1 MARSSYS
8 DLLKRGGFQ
17 SFLWTQFL
25 GAFNDNVYKII
36 VSVMAVEIAADAGK
50 GSTYLSLAGAL
61 FVVPF
66 LLFSGYAGQMA
77 DRFSKTRVLV
87 ITKSFEI
94 LFMLFAMGALIS
106 HRIEYLLAVLF
117 LLALQATFFSPAKYG
132 IMPEMMDDADLS
144 RANALLELSTFVAI
158 VMGTSL
164 GTLLYVHWK
173 SEVWK
178 MGAVMAG
185 IAVAGSLASLGITK
199 VKASGASSPFVWNPF
214 GEVWTGTKRLYNE
227 KPLWLTV
234 LGISYFWFL
243 GALFQLDLLL
253 YGAEILKVDERGVGL
268 LITCLAIGI
277 GLGSIA
283 AGRLSGEK
291 VELGLV
297 PIGSVGMGVFSM
309 ALHFSSNSYGWTA
322 LWLGFLGFSSGLF
335 IVPLNAY
342 LQQRGEGKE
351 TGRLIATNNFLNTLG
366 VMLASGV
373 LWLAHDKLQ
382 IGADKLLL
390 YCGLATIL
398 GTFYIVTV
406 VQEFAVRFVLWL
418 TTHTF
423 FSIRIVGQENLP
435 RKGAALLV
443 SNHMSNVDGFLIAAC
458 IQRFIRFMVYRPF
471 YESKAMG
478 WFFRYT
484 HAIPVAPGSR
494 RDIVDS
500 MVRARKELE
509 AGHMVCI
516 FAEGSITRTGNL
528 LPFKRG
534 VEKIAGELNIPVI
547 PVHLDRLW
555 GSIFSFA
562 GGKFFWKWPKQ
573 IPYQVTVSFGKP
585 QVGKPNVQQLRQS
598 VMELGS
604 AAASMRKSK
613 ADTLGRRFVEEA
625 RSNWSSFAMSDTT
638 GKSLKYGEALT
649 GALLVSDWVKAHC
662 AEQKMIGLM
671 LPSSVGGA
679 LANIGVTL
687 AGKTTVNLNFTAGKE
702 SIDSAIAQCGLKT
715 ILTSKVFL
723 AKAKMDELPGMVFL
737 EDLTLGNKVLTFLRA
752 RVTPARWLAPR
763 VAPDG
768 IATVIF
774 SSGSTGTPKG
784 VMLTHFNIISNIESI
799 AQVYWVTKHDCIVGV
814 LPFFHSFGFAFT
826 LWFPML
832 SGFSV
837 AYHANPMDAKVIGEM
852 VVKHKATFLLSTPT
866 FCAGYTRKCSKEEFA
881 TLRCVLVGAEKLRES
896 IASAFLEKFGL
907 PLLEGYGCTE
917 MSPVVSVNY
926 PDYDG
931 PDKQT
936 GCKPGTVGQPIPG
949 VAVRVVDP
957 ATFEPMAQGKE
968 GLLLVNGPNRMA
980 GYLGQPEKTAE
991 ALHDGWYVTGDIGA
1005 IDEEGFIRITDRLA
1019 RFSKIGGEMVP
1030 HLRIEEAVY
1039 RIIGDAQCMV
1049 SSIPDDQRG
1058 ERLVVLF
1065 TKADMEPGELW
1076 SKLSETELP
1085 KLWVPKKE
1093 NVYRVEAIPTLGSG
1107 KADLRGVKKMAA
1119 ELAGA

>member
-8 DLLKRGGFQ
+8 DLLKSRGFQ

-50 GSTYLSLAGAL
+50 GSSYLSLAGAL

-66 LLFSGYAGQMA
+66 LLFSGYAGQVA
-77 DRFSKTRVLV
+77 DKFSKTRVLV
-87 ITKSFEI
+87 VTKSFEI
-94 LFMLFAMGALIS
+94 LFMLLAMGALVS
-106 HRIEYLLAVLF
+106 HRIEYLLGVLF

-132 IMPEMMDDADLS
+132 IMPEMIADGDLS
-144 RANALLELSTFVAI
+144 RANALLELSTFIAI

-178 MGAVMAG
+178 MGAVLAA
-185 IAVAGSLASLGITK
+185 IAVAGSIASLGITK
-199 VKASGASSPFVWNPF
+199 VKASGATSPFVLNPF
-214 GEVWTGTKRLYNE
+214 GEVWAGTKRLYAE

-253 YGAEILKVDERGVGL
+253 YGAEILKVGEREVGL
-268 LITCLAIGI
+268 LITCLAVGI

-297 PIGSVGMGVFSM
+297 PIGSVGMGIFSM
-309 ALHFSSNSYGWTA
+309 ALHFSSSSYAWTA
-322 LWLGFLGFSSGLF
+322 LWLAFLGLFSGLF

-373 LWLAHDKLQ
+373 LWLAHDKLG
-382 IGADKLLL
+382 IGADTLLL
-390 YCGLATIL
+390 YCGLVTIVA
-398 GTFYIVTV
+398 TFYIASV
-406 VQEFAVRFVLWL
+406 VQEFAVRFLLWFV
-418 TTHTF
+418 THVF
-423 FSIRIVGQENLP
+423 FKIRIVGQDNLP

-443 SNHMSNVDGFLIAAC
+443 ANHVSHVDGFLIGGC

-471 YESKAMG
+471 YESKSLG

-500 MVRARKELE
+500 MVRARKELQE
-509 AGHMVCI
+509 GHMVCI

-534 VEKIAGELNIPVI
+534 VEKIAGDLNIPVI
-547 PVHLDRLW
+547 PVHLDRVW
-555 GSIFSFA
+555 GSIFSFE

-573 IPYQVTVSFGKP
+573 IPYEVTVSFGAP
-585 QVGKPNVQQLRQS
+585 QVGKPNVQQLRNS
-598 VMELGS
+598 VMEMGS
-604 AAASMRKSK
+604 AAVSMRKTK
-613 ADTLGRRFVEEA
+613 HDTLGHRFIAQA
-625 RSNWSSFAMSDTT
+625 RSNWSAFAMSDTT
-638 GKSLKYGEALT
+638 GKSLSFGEALT
-649 GALLVSDWVKAHC
+649 GAVLISDWVKANC
-662 AEQKMIGLM
+662 AGQKMVGLM

-702 SIDSAIAQCGLKT
+702 SIDSAIAQCELKT
-715 ILTSKVFL
+715 ILTSKAFL
-723 AKAKMDELPGMVFL
+723 EKAKLAELPGMVYL
-737 EDLTLGNKVLTFLRA
+737 EDLKLGNKAAAFLRA
-752 RVTPARWLAPR
+752 RLLPAGMLTAK
-763 VAPDG
+763 VSPDD

-774 SSGSTGTPKG
+774 SSGSTGSPKG
-784 VMLTHFNIISNIESI
+784 VMLTHFNVASNIESI
-799 AQVYWVTKHDCIVGV
+799 AQVYWVNSKDCIIGV
-814 LPFFHSFGFAFT
+814 LPFFHSFGYAFT
-826 LWFPML
+826 LWFPLL

-837 AYHANPMDAKVIGEM
+837 AYHANPMDAKIIGEI
-852 VVKHKATFLLSTPT
+852 VQKHKATFLLSTPT
-866 FCAGYTRKCSKEEFA
+866 FCAGYVRKCSKEEFA

-896 IASAFLEKFGL
+896 IATSFHEKFGL

-917 MSPVVSVNY
+917 MSPVVAVNT

-957 ATFEPMAQGKE
+957 ETFEPVPQGKE

-980 GYLGQPEKTAE
+980 GYIGQPEKTAQV
-991 ALHDGWYVTGDIGA
+991 LRDGWYVSGDIVML
-1005 IDEEGFIRITDRLA
+1005 DDEGFIRITDRLA

-1030 HLRIEEAVY
+1030 HGRIEEAVNQF
-1039 RIIGDAQCMV
+1039 IGDAQCMV
-1049 SSIPDDQRG
+1049 TSVPDEQRG
-1058 ERLVVLF
+1058 ERLVILY
-1065 TKADMEPGELW
+1065 TKQDLEPAELW
-1076 SKLSETELP
+1076 SQLSATDLP
-1085 KLWVPKKE
+1085 KLWIPKKD
-1093 NVYRVEAIPTLGSG
+1093 NLFRVESLPTLGTG
-1107 KADLRGVKKMAA
+1107 KADLRGGKKLAL
-1119 ELAGA
+1119 ELAGG